1 MKLVKTE
8 IFRGK
13 TIEVFKADY
22 RHFSVKIDGETL
34 VPRGGGVSDGKYTD
48 ETKAITSAKISIRK
62 NMSKADEIAN
72 IESEIARLQARLK
85 ELRG

>member
-1 MKLVKTE
+1 MKLVRTE
-8 IFRGK
+8 IFLGK
-13 TIEVFKADY
+13 TIEVFKIDY
-22 RHFSVKIDGETL
+22 RYFLVKIDGEVL
-34 VPRGGGVSDGKYTD
+34 VPRGGGVSDGKYLD

-62 NMSKADEIAN
+62 NIKKADEIAN